1 MMNPFNRKMFNSKPS
16 RPARNKLNQMGGIM
30 ASSVPLMQGVQKFAT
45 GNMVRSNNLVDD
57 LRNILPIQ
65 IDPRL
70 PMVRRLNQTPPTS
83 EMSKL
88 NLEQRKQD
96 DENLRAVYGV
106 ASIPGAAMATG
117 ASAVSAGISNI
128 IDDVAFSSLGRQLGF
143 SEYGEKAPPP
153 AEGTDYL
160 NKLRTDGVFADSGSP
175 EIDAVISE
183 KEQLEQDA
191 IKEKLEAEGYDL
203 SQEDSIFSPQPSTLG
218 FLDPGAANR
227 PKTLAE
233 QESFETSDK
242 LGDSIVSS
250 SINEFN
256 EDAEMM
262 FDSDSVVDGFTSI
275 GASSARTALTGES
288 KTTTK
293 EGVEKPTIAKI
304 LPSSTGQAVAEA
316 GERVNATMESIADL
330 IANPNVS
337 EIEKNDAILEQF
349 GKKSPEENIK
359 GLKKRAE
366 LNAQLYRDIAGVD
379 PEEDKKIDG
388 YNLAM
393 MGFMIAAGDSPDALQ
408 NIAAGMAK
416 GTSMMM
422 DTKKARQER
431 DRQFKIAGLDKA
443 ITDDK
448 ERKQVAL
455 DAQIKADDR
464 KFSLLNDQL
473 KGQRQQHLVMIQ
485 LAAKENMLTKQ
496 LDANLALANSD
507 NLSAELKAK
516 YDARAS
522 VIRSTLTAFPEL
534 SVLALDSISM
544 EDLLNGSEEYGK
556 VLNQVI
562 NDSEQLEKAER
573 IAAINNSGKKNGG
586 PQAMTPERL
595 AQELMTDQQWVERTT
610 DAILEDLKDQ
620 GIEEPTQSQ
629 INTGLRNRARQQA
642 STPITGGAAAPAD
655 DGPVYSVGQTVMD
668 KNGKKAIVTEIDS
681 SGNVISVE
689 SIQ

>member
-316 GERVNATMESIADL
+316 GERVNATMKSIADL

-431 DRQFKIAGLDKA
+431 DRQFKVAGLDKA
-443 ITDDK
+443 IQDDEK
-448 ERKQVAL
+448 RKQLAI
-455 DAQIKADDR
+455 DASNKTQDR
-464 KFSLLNDQL
+464 RFSVLTDQL
-473 KGQRQQHLVMIQ
+473 KNQQQQQLVMLQ
-485 LAAKENMLTKQ
+485 LSAKEDMLKTELQAKRDLVNDQ
-496 LDANLALANSD
+496 
-507 NLSAELKAK
+507 NLSAE
-516 YDARAS
+516 ART
-522 VIRSTLTAFPEL
+522 IYTA
-534 SVLALDSISM
+534 
-544 EDLLNGSEEYGK
+544 DLG
-556 VLNQVI
+556 V
-562 NDSEQLEKAER
+562 LEKQIAGLGSIGALAVSELGIANALEGYNFGNKVDEFLKDPTKLAQAEL
-573 IAAINNSGKKNGG
+573 IAGMSRPAKTG
-586 PQAMTPERL
+586 PQAMTPERY
-595 AQELMTDQQWVERTT
+595 AQELMTNQNWVESTT
-610 DAILEDLKDQ
+610 DEILDDLKAQ
-620 GIEEPTQSQ
+620 GIEKPTQSQ
-629 INTGLRNRARQQA
+629 ISTELRNRAGQQA
-642 STPITGGAAAPAD
+642 NTPITGGAAAPAD